1 MDKMTNVAE
10 RLEKLEEA
18 HRASL
23 LWFHRRKGQEIPW
36 PQQTMP
42 DGTFLVNRAKGIHK
56 PKGWRH
62 ALSIRQVLGTRYRDH
77 EPEIRP
83 DGTWTYMYFQEGAR
97 PDDRDRY
104 FTNRA
109 LLACQ
114 HDGVPVGVLR
124 QTRTSPASRY
134 LVLGLALVRDWR
146 EGYFFLEGFPPN
158 RTLPPEAEAEDSG
171 FKPASVDDAR
181 KWIERTIVERR
192 GQPLFRAELI
202 QAYDGRCAVTG
213 CTAVEALEAAHIVP
227 YLGEQTNVVT
237 NGILLRADI
246 HTLFDLGLISIDAR
260 SMFVVIHEKLMHTEY
275 AELAGKRLSLPRNP
289 EKRPSLM
296 ALKKRN

>member
-1 MDKMTNVAE
+1 MAV
-10 RLEKLEEA
+10 EKPA
-18 HRASL
+18 PA
-23 LWFHRRKGQEIPW
+23 GPW
-36 PQQTMP
+36 PQPMP

-56 PKGWRH
+56 PRGWPH
-62 ALSIRQVLGTRYRDH
+62 ALSIRQVLGTSYHDH

-83 DGTWTYMYFQEGAR
+83 DGNWTYRYSQEGAR

-134 LVLGLALVRDWR
+134 LVLGLAMVRDWR
-146 EGYFFLEGFPPN
+146 DGYFFLEGFPQN
-158 RTLPPEAEAEDSG
+158 RTLPPEAEAEDSR
-171 FKPASVDDAR
+171 FKPASVEDAR
-181 KWIERTIVERR
+181 RWIERTIVERR
-192 GQPLFRAELI
+192 GQPTFRAELI
-202 QAYDGRCAVTG
+202 QAYDCRCAVTG
-213 CTAVEALEAAHIVP
+213 CTAIEALEAAHIVP

-260 SMFVVIHEKLMHTEY
+260 LMYAVIHEKLMHTEY
-275 AELAGKRLSLPRNP
+275 AELAGKSLSLPRDP
-289 EKRPSLM
+289 EKRPSQ
-296 ALKKRN
+296 A